1 MLIEDLGRIVGKEAV
16 KSAADEIEPHV
27 TEWRG
32 LWRGDTPAV
41 VMPASTD
48 EVAAVLRH
56 CNAHGI
62 GVVPQGGNTSLC
74 AGSIPDDSGTQIVLS
89 LSRLNRIRQVDRDD
103 YSMVAEAGCI
113 LANLQDAAH
122 QAGRL
127 FPLSL
132 GAEGS
137 CQIGG
142 NLSTNAGGINVVRY
156 GTARDQVLGLEVV
169 LADGRVL
176 DGIRT
181 LRKNTAGYDLKHL
194 FIGSE
199 GTLGVITA
207 ASLKLYPQPGATRTA
222 FLATADAGN
231 AVRILA
237 ELRHALSDSVQAFEL
252 ISGLTYEFVLR
263 HIDGARNPFGMAH
276 PWYILM
282 DAAVEDPSVFEQ
294 ALNGVLQDG
303 LVDDVVIAKSDSEA
317 AGLWRQRHSISE
329 AEKSEAPILKHD
341 ISVPVARIP
350 DFIAGFRAELEA
362 RWPEARIV
370 AFGHVGDGN
379 LHYNVALP
387 QSWSENQR
395 AESGAAITHRLYQH
409 VDAFGGSFS
418 AEHGVGRAKR
428 DVLREFGDSVALDLM
443 KTLKS
448 ALDPNGI
455 LNPGKVI

>member
-1 MLIEDLGRIVGKEAV
+1 MLIDDLRKIVGANAV
-16 KSAADEIEPHV
+16 KSTAEEIEPYV
-27 TEWRG
+27 NEWRG
-32 LWRGDTPAV
+32 LWRGKTPAV
-41 VMPASTD
+41 VMPASTG
-48 EVAAVLRH
+48 EVASVLRH
-56 CNAHGI
+56 CNANGI
-62 GVVPQGGNTSLC
+62 AVVPQGGNTSLC
-74 AGSIPDDSGTQIVLS
+74 GGSIPDESGTQIVLS
-89 LSRLNRIRQVDRDD
+89 LSRINRIRRVDRED

-113 LANLQDAAH
+113 LANLQDAARN
-122 QAGRL
+122 AGRL

-142 NLSTNAGGINVVRY
+142 NLSTNAGGINVVHY

-181 LRKNTAGYDLKHL
+181 LRKNTAGYDLKQL

-207 ASLKLYPQPGATRTA
+207 ASLKLYPQPGPIQTA

-237 ELRHALSDSVQAFEL
+237 ELRTALSDSVQAFEL
-252 ISGLTYEFVLR
+252 ISGPTFEFVER
-263 HIDGARNPFGMAH
+263 HIDGARNPLGAAH
-276 PWYILM
+276 PWYILL
-282 DAAVEDPSVFEQ
+282 DAAVEDPAMFERVL
-294 ALNGVLQDG
+294 AGVMEDG
-303 LVDDVVIAKSDSEA
+303 LVDDVVIAKNETEA
-317 AGLWRQRHSISE
+317 ASLWRQRHSISE
-329 AEKSEAPILKHD
+329 AEKAEAPILKHD

-362 RWPEARIV
+362 HWPDVRIV

-387 QSWSENQR
+387 RSWSDSR
-395 AESGAAITHRLYQH
+395 LAEAGAAITHRLYEH
-409 VDAFGGSFS
+409 VDALGGSFS

-428 DVLREFGDSVALDLM
+428 DVLKEFGDPVALDLM
-443 KTLKS
+443 ATLKS

>member
-1 MLIEDLGRIVGKEAV
+1 MLIEDLNEIVGAAAV
-16 KSAADEIEPHV
+16 RTAAEDVEPHV
-27 TEWRG
+27 NEWRG
-32 LWRGDTPAV
+32 LWHGKTQAV
-41 VMPASTD
+41 VLPATTR
-48 EVAAVLRH
+48 EVSAVLRY
-56 CNAHGI
+56 CNEHGI

-74 AGSIPDDSGTQIVLS
+74 AGSIPDESGTQVVLS
-89 LSRLNRIRQVDRDD
+89 LSRLNRIRSIDPDD

-113 LANLQDAAH
+113 LATLQHAARRE
-122 QAGRL
+122 GRL

-176 DGIRT
+176 DGLST

-207 ASLKLYPQPGATRTA
+207 ASLKLYPEPGETRTA
-222 FLATADAGN
+222 FLAMSDAAN
-231 AVRILA
+231 AVRVLS
-237 ELRHALSDSVQAFEL
+237 ELRRSLADSVQAFEL
-252 ISGLTYEFVLR
+252 ISGLTFEFVQR
-263 HIDGARNPFGMAH
+263 HIDGARNPFGAAH
-276 PWYILM
+276 PWYVLLE
-282 DAAVEDPSVFEQ
+282 AAVSDQEVFEDG
-294 ALNGVLQDG
+294 LMRVVEDG
-303 LVDDVVIAKSDSEA
+303 LVDDVVIAKSESEA
-317 AGLWRQRHSISE
+317 ASLWRQRHAIAE
-329 AEKSEAPILKHD
+329 AEKAEAPILKHD
-341 ISVPVARIP
+341 VSVPVARIP
-350 DFIAGFRAELEA
+350 DFINVFRAELEEH
-362 RWPEARIV
+362 WPEVRIV

-379 LHYNVALP
+379 LHYNIALP
-387 QSWSENQR
+387 GLWSEER
-395 AESGAAITHRLYQH
+395 LAEAGAAITHRLYRRVH
-409 VDAFGGSFS
+409 ALGGSFS

-428 DVLREFGDSVALDLM
+428 ATLKEFGDPVALDLM
-443 KTLKS
+443 ATLKT